1 LERSKTSE
9 RLLKTVVKI
18 AVSALA
24 LYLVYR
30 KIDVDEMLLVLKSAN
45 LLWLILAFLLFN
57 TSQAVSAKR
66 LQIFFGAIGIYFSYK
81 YNLLLYY
88 LGMFYNLFLPG
99 GIGGDGYKVF
109 LLNKVYKK
117 SVKSL
122 ISTLLQDRINGLFG
136 LLFLMALLLLSGVPT
151 GYAFYGNLI
160 IAGIL
165 GGIVVYYF
173 LIRLLFKNYQK
184 IIIPSFLL
192 SFIIQALQLMAA
204 LCLFLS
210 LGLTDNYLIYLQ
222 LFLISSIVS
231 VIPIT
236 IGGIGARELVFVY
249 GSSMFAI
256 DENLAVAFSLL
267 FFLTTAISALMGA
280 FINVD
285 RIKVSLQ
292 FSPS

>member
-1 LERSKTSE
+1 
-9 RLLKTVVKI
+9 
-18 AVSALA
+18 
-24 LYLVYR
+24 
-30 KIDVDEMLLVLKSAN
+30 
-45 LLWLILAFLLFN
+45 
-57 TSQAVSAKR
+57 
-66 LQIFFGAIGIYFSYK
+66 
-81 YNLLLYY
+81 
-88 LGMFYNLFLPG
+88 
-99 GIGGDGYKVF
+99 
-109 LLNKVYKK
+109 
-117 SVKSL
+117 
-122 ISTLLQDRINGLFG
+122 
-136 LLFLMALLLLSGVPT
+136 MALLLLSGVPT

-285 RIKVSLQ
+285 RIKVSLE

>member
-122 ISTLLQDRINGLFG
+122 ISTLLQDRINGLVG

-151 GYAFYGNLI
+151 GYAFYGNLM
-160 IAGIL
+160 IAGIF

>member
-1 LERSKTSE
+1 MERSKTSK

-122 ISTLLQDRINGLFG
+122 ISTLLQDRINGLVG

-151 GYAFYGNLI
+151 GYAFYGNLM
-160 IAGIL
+160 IAGIF

-292 FSPS
+292 FSLS

>member
-1 LERSKTSE
+1 
-9 RLLKTVVKI
+9 
-18 AVSALA
+18 
-24 LYLVYR
+24 
-30 KIDVDEMLLVLKSAN
+30 MLLVLKSAN
-45 LLWLILAFLLFN
+45 LLWLVLAFLLFN
-57 TSQAVSAKR
+57 ASQAVSARR

-99 GIGGDGYKVF
+99 GLGGDGYKVF

-122 ISTLLQDRINGLFG
+122 ISTLLHDRINGLVG
-136 LLFLMALLLLSGVPT
+136 LLSLLALLLIFGIPT

-160 IAGIL
+160 MAGIL
-165 GGIVVYYF
+165 GGVIIYF
-173 LIRLLFKNYQK
+173 LLIRLLFKSYQK
-184 IIIPSFLL
+184 IIIPTFLL
-192 SFIIQALQLMAA
+192 SFIIQSLQLIAA
-204 LCLFLS
+204 LCLFLG
-210 LGLTDNYLIYLQ
+210 LDLTDSYLIYLQ

-249 GSSMFAI
+249 GSSLFAI

-280 FINVD
+280 FINLD
-285 RIKVSLQ
+285 RIKLNL
-292 FSPS
+292 

>member
-1 LERSKTSE
+1 METSKTSK
-9 RLLKTVVKI
+9 RILKTVLKI
-18 AVSALA
+18 TVSALA

-45 LLWLILAFLLFN
+45 LLWLILAFLVFN
-57 TSQAVSAKR
+57 ASQVVSAKR
-66 LQIFFGAIGIYFSYK
+66 LQIFFGAIQIYFSYK

-122 ISTLLQDRINGLFG
+122 ISTLLHDRVNGLVG
-136 LLFLMALLLLSGVPT
+136 LLSLMALLLMFGIPA
-151 GYAFYGNLI
+151 GYLFYGNLI

-165 GGIVVYYF
+165 VGIIVYYF
-173 LIRLLFKNYQK
+173 LLGHLFKSYQK
-184 IIIPSFLL
+184 IFVPTFLL
-192 SFIIQALQLMAA
+192 SFIIQALQLIAA

-210 LGLTDNYLIYLQ
+210 LGLTDNFLIYLQ

-249 GSSMFAI
+249 GSTMFAI

-267 FFLTTAISALMGA
+267 FFLTTAISALIGA
-280 FINVD
+280 FMNVD
-285 RIKVSLQ
+285 RIKGNLQLSVS
-292 FSPS
+292 